1 MSFDEVIETMRKTGH
16 DMSADYR
23 ETSRAGLAA
32 LKK

>member
-1 MSFDEVIETMRKTGH
+1 MRRTGE

-32 LKK
+32 LKRRRTRR